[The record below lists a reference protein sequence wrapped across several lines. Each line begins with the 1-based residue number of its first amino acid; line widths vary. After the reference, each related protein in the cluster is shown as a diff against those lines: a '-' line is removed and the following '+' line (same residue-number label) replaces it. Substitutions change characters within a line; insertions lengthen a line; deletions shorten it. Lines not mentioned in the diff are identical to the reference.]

1 MAAVCMTVALL
12 LLSSGCASEPMGV
25 GRQPA
30 KADPIKTQVEQRIA
44 GFLGMSSTVV
54 PQRQVRAVMLPCWKA
69 GEENQGPSWGTMLN
83 TLPTDCSVVYVL
95 LPDENASR
103 GDNLVPPPETA
114 YRTTLGTVR
123 VNDAGIRQMVQD
135 GVAKVSSALAEANA
149 GIRELLLFLQVRL
162 RYVSVI
168 PVRVG
173 GPAAM
178 EKLTRHLAVAMDY
191 RQNACVAMIARSFVE
206 QHPSWHQQLGEGTA
220 VEGLPS
226 GGTVVMELARHCGY
240 ECLNLVPL
248 KGRRHNESAPS
259 PVTDA
264 GGIVYQETDVR
275 RPQIAGVDADQR
287 DLLLKTLNR
296 TEQNLLLDLAR
307 RVMYSKIEGSEP
319 PAFPS
324 YSPKLMEKF
333 GCILK
338 FTVGERIYGPLTTM
352 PDQQPLAVSVVV
364 DAAKLAAGKDGHSMT
379 AEELAAGKL
388 EISLL
393 TIPNPLVYNDLQDL
407 YKKLRPGR
415 DGVIVRVGEKQA
427 GFIPVVWT
435 QVKTPQNF
443 IQALMNRLKEK
454 PEALLQEDAELK
466 VFEVLSFADK

>member
-1 MAAVCMTVALL
+1 
-12 LLSSGCASEPMGV
+12 
-25 GRQPA
+25 
-30 KADPIKTQVEQRIA
+30 
-44 GFLGMSSTVV
+44 
-54 PQRQVRAVMLPCWKA
+54 
-69 GEENQGPSWGTMLN
+69 
-83 TLPTDCSVVYVL
+83 
-95 LPDENASR
+95 
-103 GDNLVPPPETA
+103 
-114 YRTTLGTVR
+114 
-123 VNDAGIRQMVQD
+123 
-135 GVAKVSSALAEANA
+135 
-149 GIRELLLFLQVRL
+149 
-162 RYVSVI
+162 
-168 PVRVG
+168 
-173 GPAAM
+173 
-178 EKLTRHLAVAMDY
+178 
-191 RQNACVAMIARSFVE
+191 
-206 QHPSWHQQLGEGTA
+206 
-220 VEGLPS
+220 
-226 GGTVVMELARHCGY
+226 MELARHCGY

-248 KGRRHNESAPS
+248 KGRRHNETAPS

-264 GGIVYQETDVR
+264 GGIVFQEPDVR

-287 DLLLKTLNR
+287 ELLLKTLNR

-307 RVMYSKIEGSEP
+307 RVMFSKIEGTEP

-338 FTVGERIYGPLTTM
+338 FTAGERVYGPLTTM

-364 DAAKLAAGKDGHSMT
+364 DAAKLAAGKDGHAMT

-393 TIPNPLVYNDLQDL
+393 TIPNPLIFNDLQDL

-443 IQALMNRLKEK
+443 IQALTHRLKET
-454 PEALLQEDAELK
+454 PEALLREDAELK
-466 VFEVLSFADK
+466 VFEVLSFGDK